1 MGLNLRIRTAAAR
14 NLGVDMHVCEVQL
27 LLRNFA
33 ELKVST
39 TELEQYSIRKNE
51 YFVLEITL
59 HAATLLG
66 VTYLFGIVNRPSCW
80 IYIHSVCHVIF
91 KLLLLFW
98 KRQDGRCIDFKI
110 NFVCFLFFV
119 FQFVFCFSI
128 RIFEEPNRNGKM
140 LKSYLIVHL
149 DLTMCFLYM
158 QLRCKLVLLQHSYF
172 PMRNR
177 HRFLS
182 VFFCILWYHLPVPSK

>member
-66 VTYLFGIVNRPSCW
+66 VTYLFGIVNRPSC
-80 IYIHSVCHVIF
+80 
-91 KLLLLFW
+91 
-98 KRQDGRCIDFKI
+98 
-110 NFVCFLFFV
+110 
-119 FQFVFCFSI
+119 
-128 RIFEEPNRNGKM
+128 
-140 LKSYLIVHL
+140 
-149 DLTMCFLYM
+149 
-158 QLRCKLVLLQHSYF
+158 
-172 PMRNR
+172 
-177 HRFLS
+177 
-182 VFFCILWYHLPVPSK
+182 